1 MPTTKDTPQVQGVSR
16 AARLFIGLM
25 ALGGVAVVGWVALG
39 VRSWPHLP
47 FLAMLAIAVPASR
60 LKLKL
65 PGLTG
70 NMSVNLPF
78 ILLAAV
84 TLSTF
89 EAVVLAMLSAAVQ
102 SLPRAGGKIKPMQI
116 IFNLSTMAIAVG
128 LASEILH
135 RGGHVS
141 LWASASKLMI
151 LAGTSLLLAQ
161 TFPVATIISLTEG
174 GSLSRIWFNIFQL
187 SFPYYVLSTGIT
199 SIMTT
204 ISRHVGWQIPLLTLP
219 VMYAIYHSYRLYFG
233 VAGAQ
238 ATTLLRIQRSY
249 SASYPVIQR

>member
-1 MPTTKDTPQVQGVSR
+1 MPTTKDTPRVQRVSR

-25 ALGGVAVVGWVALG
+25 ALGGVAVVGSVALG
-39 VRSWPHLP
+39 VHAWPHLP
-47 FLAMLAIAVPASR
+47 FLAMLALAVPASR

-70 NMSVNLPF
+70 NMSVSLPF

-102 SLPRAGGKIKPMQI
+102 SLPRDGGKIKPMQI

-135 RGGHVS
+135 RGAHLS
-141 LWASASKLMI
+141 LWASASKLMV

-161 TFPVATIISLTEG
+161 TVPVATSHTRMKSAASCMSFESALTRE
-174 GSLSRIWFNIFQL
+174 SRIQL
-187 SFPYYVLSTGIT
+187 SC
-199 SIMTT
+199 
-204 ISRHVGWQIPLLTLP
+204 
-219 VMYAIYHSYRLYFG
+219 AIRLFQQLGTNVKYC
-233 VAGAQ
+233 
-238 ATTLLRIQRSY
+238 Y
-249 SASYPVIQR
+249 

>member
-1 MPTTKDTPQVQGVSR
+1 
-16 AARLFIGLM
+16 
-25 ALGGVAVVGWVALG
+25 
-39 VRSWPHLP
+39 
-47 FLAMLAIAVPASR
+47 
-60 LKLKL
+60 
-65 PGLTG
+65 
-70 NMSVNLPF
+70 
-78 ILLAAV
+78 
-84 TLSTF
+84 
-89 EAVVLAMLSAAVQ
+89 
-102 SLPRAGGKIKPMQI
+102 MQI

-141 LWASASKLMI
+141 LWASASKLMV

-174 GSLSRIWFNIFQL
+174 GSLSRIWVKIFQL

-219 VMYAIYHSYRLYFG
+219 VMYTIYHSYRLYFG

-249 SASYPVIQR
+249 SVSRPVIQR

>member
-1 MPTTKDTPQVQGVSR
+1 
-16 AARLFIGLM
+16 M

-39 VRSWPHLP
+39 VHAWPHLP

-102 SLPRAGGKIKPMQI
+102 SLPRDGGKIKPMQI
-116 IFNLSTMAIAVG
+116 VFNLSTMAIAVG

-135 RGGHVS
+135 RGAHLS
-141 LWASASKLMI
+141 LWASASKLMV

-161 TFPVATIISLTEG
+161 TVPVATIISLT
-174 GSLSRIWFNIFQL
+174 
-187 SFPYYVLSTGIT
+187 VLSTGIT

-238 ATTLLRIQRSY
+238 LRS
-249 SASYPVIQR
+249 

>member
-1 MPTTKDTPQVQGVSR
+1 MPTTKDTPRVQRVSR

-25 ALGGVAVVGWVALG
+25 ALGGVAVVGSVALG
-39 VRSWPHLP
+39 VHAWPHLP
-47 FLAMLAIAVPASR
+47 FLAMLALAVPASR

-70 NMSVNLPF
+70 NMSVSLPF

-102 SLPRAGGKIKPMQI
+102 SLPRDGGKIKPMQI

-135 RGGHVS
+135 RGAHLS
-141 LWASASKLMI
+141 LWASASKLMV

-161 TFPVATIISLTEG
+161 TVPVATIISLTEG

-238 ATTLLRIQRSY
+238 ASTFLRAR
-249 SASYPVIQR
+249 AAATP

>member
-1 MPTTKDTPQVQGVSR
+1 MRIMSPTKDTQEVQSVSQP
-16 AARLFIGLM
+16 ARLFIGLTV
-25 ALGGVAVVGWVALG
+25 LGGAVVIGWVALG
-39 VRSWPHLP
+39 VRAWPHLP
-47 FLAMLAIAVPASR
+47 FLAMLAIALPASR

-65 PGLTG
+65 PGLNG

-89 EAVVLAMLSAAVQ
+89 EALILATVSAAVQ
-102 SLPRAGGKIKPMQI
+102 SLPRDGSKIRPVQM
-116 IFNLSTMAIAVG
+116 IFNLSIMAIAVG

-135 RGGHVS
+135 GGVHALSV
-141 LWASASKLMI
+141 WAPASGLLV

-161 TFPVATIISLTEG
+161 TVPVATIISLTEG
-174 GSLSRIWFNIFQL
+174 GRLFRIWLSIFQL

-204 ISRHVGWQIPLLTLP
+204 ISRHVGWQVPLLTLP
-219 VMYAIYHSYRLYFG
+219 VMYGIYNSYRLYF
-233 VAGAQ
+233 
-238 ATTLLRIQRSY
+238 RS
-249 SASYPVIQR
+249 SEARASTSLIAKAAAAN

>member
-1 MPTTKDTPQVQGVSR
+1 
-16 AARLFIGLM
+16 
-25 ALGGVAVVGWVALG
+25 
-39 VRSWPHLP
+39 
-47 FLAMLAIAVPASR
+47 
-60 LKLKL
+60 
-65 PGLTG
+65 
-70 NMSVNLPF
+70 
-78 ILLAAV
+78 
-84 TLSTF
+84 
-89 EAVVLAMLSAAVQ
+89 MLSAAVQ
-102 SLPRAGGKIKPMQI
+102 SLPRDGGKIKPMQI

-135 RGGHVS
+135 RGAHVS

-238 ATTLLRIQRSY
+238 ASTFLRIQRSY
-249 SASYPVIQR
+249 SASHPVIQR